1 MAFAKTLL
9 RSKLAWAAAAIVLLV
24 GAYALFGFYAAP
36 RIVRSQA
43 IDYVRETYGREL
55 AIGEV
60 RIHPFKLQAEIKDVA
75 IPDADG
81 GPLLGFGRLFV
92 DLEVS
97 SLWERAIVLRDIALD
112 APRIR
117 AVVRPDGSVNLADLA
132 PPDDGTDE
140 PPPALWVQS
149 FALTQGEVD
158 FVDQARRVPIER
170 RFAPVAFTLKDFRTT
185 PEGGGFTL
193 AARSPNDEQFEW
205 SGRFVLAPQIASQGE
220 FKLTDLRLPG
230 VAELLGDTLPFVV
243 PQGQMDLAG
252 RYDLVLGDELQLS
265 LELPQV
271 ALTELALRAHGV
283 DEDWVSIPALTVAD
297 VKVAMPANT
306 VAVGGITLDG
316 MQARV
321 WMAPDGTLNTDQLFA
336 GPAAVPATPAETAA
350 PATADVAATSAPT
363 AAPDAAGASATATT
377 PATPATPASAASPDW
392 TVAIGSVALRDAAVD
407 FEDRT
412 VTPAARFVL
421 APLSA
426 TIRDASLDLTQPLPL
441 EFQAAINGSANL
453 NGSGTL
459 VPETTAADL
468 AIEIT
473 GFELKDLQPYANGTT
488 DLTIQ
493 RGTVGAKGR
502 FAMAPAGSGKPEM
515 SFAGNVSLAGFG
527 STDNT
532 LNEDFVNFDRVELS
546 KLEFTLAPDALSI
559 DRVDVMKPFARVIIS
574 ADGVLNAAAV
584 FDPEGT
590 AAAVAAAQAEA
601 AAKAAEASRKKTR
614 AEIRAAKAAEAEAA
628 KARAAAPPASPL
640 VETGMR
646 IRIREVAIRD
656 GTMDFSDFNVQP
668 NFAAAVQSL
677 GGTITGMSSDPNSR
691 ATVKLG
697 GNVGEFSPVSI
708 EGSVQPFAY
717 DRHTDIALRFE
728 NISLPVFNP
737 YSGKFAGYNIA
748 RGKLTTDLHYRIDA
762 RQLEAQHK
770 IRIDQLEWGEA
781 TAAKDEATLPVKFA
795 TSLLKDA
802 DGVISLDIPVTG
814 TLDDP
819 KFRIGPI
826 VWQIVK
832 NILTKAVT
840 APFKALGA
848 LFKGAEEAQ
857 FVDFA
862 PGQSSLD
869 AMSAERLAALGKSL
883 APKPDL
889 KLDVPIATDP
899 ETDGRALAEA
909 RFQAER
915 AEAVATVLGGKKRAR
930 QQDAAEPLPAFDS
943 LEPERQV
950 EVLTALYAKL
960 AGAPPVLPEPSVAA
974 DDELSR
980 KERKARDL
988 QASIDWLNAETRARA
1003 TPLPTDLEL
1012 LAQARAAA
1020 IQKALLTDTG
1030 LEPQR
1035 VFPARNGKVA
1045 TSEGKVRLEL
1055 TVR

>member
-1 MAFAKTLL
+1 MAFTHTLL
-9 RSKLAWAAAAIVLLV
+9 RSKLAWAVAAILLLV
-24 GAYALFGFYAAP
+24 GAYAVFGFYAAP

-43 IDYVRETYGREL
+43 VDYVRETYGREL

-81 GPLLGFGRLFV
+81 GPLLGFDRLFV

-97 SLWERAIVLRDIALD
+97 SLWERAVVLRDITLD
-112 APRIR
+112 APRIH
-117 AVVRPDGSVNLADLA
+117 ALVRPDGSFNLAELA

-149 FALTQGEVD
+149 FALTQGELE
-158 FVDQARRVPIER
+158 FADQARRVPVAR
-170 RFAPVAFTLKDFRTT
+170 RLAPVAFTLKDFRTT

-193 AARSPNDEQFEW
+193 AARSPHDEQFEW

-220 FKLTDLRLPG
+220 FKLSDLRVPG
-230 VAELLGDTLPFVV
+230 VAELLGDALPFVV
-243 PQGQMDLAG
+243 PQGQMDVAG

-271 ALTELALRAHGV
+271 ALTELALRAYGV

-336 GPAAVPATPAETAA
+336 GATAA
-350 PATADVAATSAPT
+350 PATTVVSDAPPPPPT
-363 AAPDAAGASATATT
+363 APGASATATA
-377 PATPATPASAASPDW
+377 PAAPPAPNPAASPDW

-421 APLSA
+421 APLAA

-453 NGSGTL
+453 HGSGTL
-459 VPETTAADL
+459 VPETTAADM
-468 AIEIT
+468 AIELT
-473 GFELKDLQPYANGTT
+473 GLELKDLQPYANGTT

-515 SFAGNVSLAGFG
+515 SFAGSVSLAGFG

-532 LNEDFVNFDRVELS
+532 LNEDFLNFDRVELS

-559 DRVDVMKPFARVIIS
+559 DRVDVVKPFARVIIS

-590 AAAVAAAQAEA
+590 AAAVAAAKAAA
-601 AAKAAEASRKKTR
+601 AAKEAEASRKKTR

-628 KARAAAPPASPL
+628 KARAAAPPAPQL

-717 DRHTDIALRFE
+717 DRHTDIGLRFE

-781 TAAKDEATLPVKFA
+781 TAAKGEATLPVKFA

-819 KFRIGPI
+819 KFRVGPI

-862 PGQSSLD
+862 PGQSALD
-869 AMSAERLAALGKSL
+869 ATSAERLAALGKSL

-889 KLDVPIATDP
+889 KLDVPLAADA
-899 ETDGRALAEA
+899 EMDGRALAEA

-915 AEAVATVLGGKKRAR
+915 AEAIASVLGGKKRSR
-930 QQDAAEPLPAFDS
+930 SEDAAAPPPAFES
-943 LEPERQV
+943 LEPERQL
-950 EVLTALYAKL
+950 EVLTALYSRL
-960 AGAPPVLPEPSVAA
+960 AGAPPVLPEPAA
-974 DDELSR
+974 TADEELSR
-980 KERKARDL
+980 RERKAQEL
-988 QASIDWLNAETRARA
+988 QASIEWLNTETRARA
-1003 TPLPTDLEL
+1003 TPLPTDLDQ
-1012 LAQARAAA
+1012 LAQARAEA

-1035 VFPARNGKVA
+1035 VFPTRNGKVA
-1045 TSEGKVRLEL
+1045 ANEGKVRLEL